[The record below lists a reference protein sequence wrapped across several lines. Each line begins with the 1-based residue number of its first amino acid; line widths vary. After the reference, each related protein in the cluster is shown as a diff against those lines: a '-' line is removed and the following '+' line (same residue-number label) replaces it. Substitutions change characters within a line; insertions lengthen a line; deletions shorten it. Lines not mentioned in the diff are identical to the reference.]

1 MTATQKMDCHR
12 ILEHYGIES
21 QRRIL
26 VEECAELIQ
35 AISKVERNGSTT
47 EMIRNLFAEIADVE
61 IMLEQVK
68 HYYSEYGTE
77 RLIDYKLNRQ
87 LERIKKESE
96 SK

>member
-1 MTATQKMDCHR
+1 MTEQQKAMCR
-12 ILEHYGIES
+12 QILEHYGIES

-47 EMIRNLFAEIADVE
+47 EMIRNLFAEIANVE

-68 HYYSEYGTE
+68 HYYSEYGTD

-87 LERIKKESE
+87 LKRMESE
-96 SK
+96 K

>member
-1 MTATQKMDCHR
+1 MTETQKLTCHR

-35 AISKVERNGSTT
+35 AVSKVERSGSSSET
-47 EMIRNLFAEIADVE
+47 IKNLFAEIADVE

-68 HYYSEYGTE
+68 HYYSEYGTK
-77 RLIDYKLNRQ
+77 RLIDYKLIRQ
-87 LERIKKESE
+87 LERIKKDGET
-96 SK
+96 K